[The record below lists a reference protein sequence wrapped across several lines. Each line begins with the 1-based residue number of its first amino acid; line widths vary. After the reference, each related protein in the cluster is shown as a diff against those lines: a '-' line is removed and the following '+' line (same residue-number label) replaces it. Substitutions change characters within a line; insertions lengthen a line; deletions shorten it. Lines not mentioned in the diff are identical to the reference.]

1 MKMNQ
6 CAYCKVDWCREETEQ
21 TRHWDRTNQLKPF
34 GFVRTVHVHK
44 PDYPIHLTMLTR
56 RLACTMNRQKC
67 SLKANSMVAINW
79 RMEPGFVQFRNR
91 NRKCQNFVGI
101 LRNRNRNWSSYKVF
115 LTLRRVATGPC
126 DARREF
132 LPIPNVELKKKTRY
146 TSENFLK
153 QIVTFPQN
161 LKIL

>member
-1 MKMNQ
+1 MKMMNQ

-56 RLACTMNRQKC
+56 RLACTMNRRKC
-67 SLKANSMVAINW
+67 SLQANSMIAMNW
-79 RMEPGFVQFRNR
+79 RTEAGFVQFRNR
-91 NRKCQNFVGI
+91 NR
-101 LRNRNRNWSSYKVF
+101 NWSSTRSSYKVF
-115 LTLRRVATGPC
+115 LTLRHVVTGPC

-132 LPIPNVELKKKTRY
+132 LPISNDELKKLVARARI
-146 TSENFLK
+146 F
-153 QIVTFPQN
+153 
-161 LKIL
+161 